1 MPPLKHSIII
11 SQMSLAEKIALC
23 SGEDFWTTKA
33 FPQYGIPSIRVADG
47 PHGLRRQASK
57 EANQPGQGK
66 SIPATCFP
74 TSSAAAGSWDTAL
87 LQEMGKAIGEE
98 AQQEGVAIVLGP
110 GVNLK
115 RNPLCGRNFEYYSED
130 PYLAGQLAEYW
141 IKGVQSNGVGVS
153 LKHFAANSQENSR
166 MQSDSLLDE
175 RTLREI
181 YLPAFENAVKNA
193 RPSTL
198 MCAYNRINGVYCS
211 DNSFLLRQILREE
224 WGFNGVLMTDWGA
237 MNERVQAFEAGLDL
251 EMPGGAAYF
260 DPIVLAAIQQGK
272 LPESRIDESVDRL
285 LELIFTAADR
295 QKADFRFDVEA
306 HHQLARKIAAQSAV
320 LLKNDGPILPLQGD
334 PSIAIIGALA
344 KEAKFQGAGSSFINP
359 TRVDN
364 VLVGFDQHH
373 VSYDYF
379 AGYPLKGK
387 GSAALLAEAV
397 TAAKSHTVAIVC
409 IGLTDEYESE
419 GYDRQNLELPPSHN
433 ELVRQV
439 AAANPNTVVLLFVG
453 SPVTL
458 PWLAQVK
465 AVLNMYLP
473 GQAGGLAAADLLLG
487 EVCPSGK
494 LAESY
499 PLQYSDVASAGFYE
513 TGEKQA
519 QYREGIYVGYRYYEK
534 VQKPVAFPFGFG
546 LSYTQFTY
554 SQLTLSQTRFQ
565 PGEKLTVSLTL
576 RNSGQ
581 VAGAE
586 VVQLYVG
593 NPQRED
599 YRPQKELRAFTKVF
613 LNPGEEK
620 QITFTLDARAFARFD
635 NTRHVWIFPSGEY
648 SLQIGT
654 SSQEIRLQA
663 NVEVIG
669 DAPVPE
675 SLPQWYLH
683 PHGKVTQ
690 ADFEQLLGHS
700 IEPVKPA
707 RPGTFTLSSSM
718 RDMQGNWLMKIMIH
732 FVEKSIAQEFGGKIN
747 YDDPNFR
754 MTVETSIGAP
764 IKNMV
769 IFSGGQMSAQVAE
782 GLVQVANHH
791 LWRGFKTMLFGA

>member
-1 MPPLKHSIII
+1 
-11 SQMSLAEKIALC
+11 
-23 SGEDFWTTKA
+23 
-33 FPQYGIPSIRVADG
+33 
-47 PHGLRRQASK
+47 
-57 EANQPGQGK
+57 
-66 SIPATCFP
+66 
-74 TSSAAAGSWDTAL
+74 
-87 LQEMGKAIGEE
+87 
-98 AQQEGVAIVLGP
+98 
-110 GVNLK
+110 
-115 RNPLCGRNFEYYSED
+115 
-130 PYLAGQLAEYW
+130 
-141 IKGVQSNGVGVS
+141 
-153 LKHFAANSQENSR
+153 
-166 MQSDSLLDE
+166 
-175 RTLREI
+175 
-181 YLPAFENAVKNA
+181 
-193 RPSTL
+193 
-198 MCAYNRINGVYCS
+198 
-211 DNSFLLRQILREE
+211 
-224 WGFNGVLMTDWGA
+224 
-237 MNERVQAFEAGLDL
+237 
-251 EMPGGAAYF
+251 
-260 DPIVLAAIQQGK
+260 
-272 LPESRIDESVDRL
+272 
-285 LELIFTAADR
+285 
-295 QKADFRFDVEA
+295 
-306 HHQLARKIAAQSAV
+306 
-320 LLKNDGPILPLQGD
+320 
-334 PSIAIIGALA
+334 
-344 KEAKFQGAGSSFINP
+344 
-359 TRVDN
+359 
-364 VLVGFDQHH
+364 
-373 VSYDYF
+373 
-379 AGYPLKGK
+379 
-387 GSAALLAEAV
+387 
-397 TAAKSHTVAIVC
+397 
-409 IGLTDEYESE
+409 
-419 GYDRQNLELPPSHN
+419 
-433 ELVRQV
+433 
-439 AAANPNTVVLLFVG
+439 
-453 SPVTL
+453 
-458 PWLAQVK
+458 
-465 AVLNMYLP
+465 
-473 GQAGGLAAADLLLG
+473 
-487 EVCPSGK
+487 
-494 LAESY
+494 
-499 PLQYSDVASAGFYE
+499 YE

-565 PGEKLTVSLTL
+565 PGEKLTASLTL

-620 QITFTLDARAFARFD
+620 PITFTLDARAFARFD
-635 NTRHVWIFPSGEY
+635 NARHVWTLPSGEY

-669 DAPVPE
+669 DAPIPE

-718 RDMQGNWLMKIMIH
+718 RDMQRNWLMKIVIH
-732 FVEKSIAQEFGGKIN
+732 FVEKSIAKEFGGKID